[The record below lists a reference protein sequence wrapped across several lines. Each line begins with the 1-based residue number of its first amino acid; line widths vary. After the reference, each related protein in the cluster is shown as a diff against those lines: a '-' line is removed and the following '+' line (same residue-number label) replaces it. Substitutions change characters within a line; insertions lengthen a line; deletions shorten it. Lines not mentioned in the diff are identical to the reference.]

1 MTKKIMFLLTASVL
15 SLGIMTGCS
24 GNSGAAQSDDQNQTL
39 IQSEDQ
45 SVIGGAEGSS
55 VNTVIGTD
63 KVNKDDAD
71 DGAGTTA
78 AQTNGG
84 GSYISEEEA
93 ASIALAEVSG
103 ATENDIRIHKDTDD
117 GRNIYEGS
125 IYYDGVEYDFE
136 IDAQS
141 GQIIDWSSEMDD
153 DRWINA
159 GNDMI
164 SVEEASA
171 IALAEVKGASEN
183 DLRIHKDTDDG
194 RNIYEGSIYYNGVE
208 YDFEIDGQSGQI
220 IDWSS
225 EMDDDR
231 WDDDNWDDDDNW
243 NNNQNSGSTISEKK
257 AKNIALGQVQ
267 GATDQNIRIHM
278 DNDDGRQIYE
288 GDIIYNGM
296 EYEFEIDAQSGD
308 IIDWSSESAYDD

>member
-63 KVNKDDAD
+63 KVNKDD

-171 IALAEVKGASEN
+171 IALAEVEGASEN
-183 DLRIHKDTDDG
+183 DLRIHKDFDDG

-220 IDWSS
+220 IDWGS

-231 WDDDNWDDDDNW
+231 WDDDNW
-243 NNNQNSGSTISEKK
+243 NNSQSSGSVISEKK

>member
-63 KVNKDDAD
+63 KVNKDD

-84 GSYISEEEA
+84 GNYISEEEA

-171 IALAEVKGASEN
+171 IALAEVEGASEN
-183 DLRIHKDTDDG
+183 DLRIHKDFDDG

-220 IDWSS
+220 IDWGS

-231 WDDDNWDDDDNW
+231 WDDDNW
-243 NNNQNSGSTISEKK
+243 NNSQSSGSVISEKK

>member
-63 KVNKDDAD
+63 KVNKDD

-103 ATENDIRIHKDTDD
+103 ATENDIRIHKDIDD

-171 IALAEVKGASEN
+171 IALAEIEGASEN
-183 DLRIHKDTDDG
+183 DLRIHKDFDDG

-220 IDWSS
+220 IDWGS

-231 WDDDNWDDDDNW
+231 WDDDNW
-243 NNNQNSGSTISEKK
+243 NNSQSSGSVISEKK

>member
-63 KVNKDDAD
+63 KVNKDD

-103 ATENDIRIHKDTDD
+103 ATENDIRIHKDIDD

-171 IALAEVKGASEN
+171 IALAEVEGASEN
-183 DLRIHKDTDDG
+183 DLRIHKDFDDG

-220 IDWSS
+220 IDWGS

-231 WDDDNWDDDDNW
+231 WDDDNW
-243 NNNQNSGSTISEKK
+243 NNSQSSGSVISEKK

>member
-1 MTKKIMFLLTASVL
+1 MFLLTASVL

-63 KVNKDDAD
+63 KVNKDD

-84 GSYISEEEA
+84 GNYISEEEA

-141 GQIIDWSSEMDD
+141 GQIIDW
-153 DRWINA
+153 
-159 GNDMI
+159 G
-164 SVEEASA
+164 
-171 IALAEVKGASEN
+171 
-183 DLRIHKDTDDG
+183 
-194 RNIYEGSIYYNGVE
+194 
-208 YDFEIDGQSGQI
+208 
-220 IDWSS
+220 S

-231 WDDDNWDDDDNW
+231 WDDDNW
-243 NNNQNSGSTISEKK
+243 NNSQSSGSVISEKK

>member
-45 SVIGGAEGSS
+45 SLIGGAEGSS

-63 KVNKDDAD
+63 KVNKDD

-103 ATENDIRIHKDTDD
+103 ATENDIRIHKDIDD

-141 GQIIDWSSEMDD
+141 GQIIDWSSEMEDD
-153 DRWINA
+153 D
-159 GNDMI
+159 
-164 SVEEASA
+164 
-171 IALAEVKGASEN
+171 
-183 DLRIHKDTDDG
+183 
-194 RNIYEGSIYYNGVE
+194 
-208 YDFEIDGQSGQI
+208 
-220 IDWSS
+220 
-225 EMDDDR
+225 
-231 WDDDNWDDDDNW
+231 W
-243 NNNQNSGSTISEKK
+243 NNGGNNTGSNNGNLISEKK
-257 AKNIALGQVQ
+257 ARNIALGQVS
-267 GATDQNIRIHM
+267 GATENDIRIHQ
-278 DNDDGRQIYE
+278 DNDDGRSIYE
-288 GDIIYNGM
+288 GTIIYDGM
-296 EYEFEIDAQSGD
+296 EYEFEIDAASGD
-308 IIDWSSESAYDD
+308 IIDWSSESVYDD

>member
-63 KVNKDDAD
+63 KVNKDD

-171 IALAEVKGASEN
+171 IALAEVEGASEN
-183 DLRIHKDTDDG
+183 DLRIHKDFDDG

-220 IDWSS
+220 IDWGS

-231 WDDDNWDDDDNW
+231 WDDDNW
-243 NNNQNSGSTISEKK
+243 NNSQNSGSTISEKK

-278 DNDDGRQIYE
+278 DNDDGRKIYE

>member
-63 KVNKDDAD
+63 KVNKDD

-84 GSYISEEEA
+84 GNYISEEEA

-171 IALAEVKGASEN
+171 IALAEVEGASEN
-183 DLRIHKDTDDG
+183 DLRIHKDFDDG

-220 IDWSS
+220 IDWGS
-225 EMDDDR
+225 EMDDDL
-231 WDDDNWDDDDNW
+231 WDDDNW
-243 NNNQNSGSTISEKK
+243 NNSQSSGSVISEKK

>member
-45 SVIGGAEGSS
+45 SLIGGAEGSS

-63 KVNKDDAD
+63 KVNKDD

-84 GSYISEEEA
+84 GNYISEEEA

-103 ATENDIRIHKDTDD
+103 ATENDIRIHKDIDD

-164 SVEEASA
+164 SV
-171 IALAEVKGASEN
+171 
-183 DLRIHKDTDDG
+183 
-194 RNIYEGSIYYNGVE
+194 
-208 YDFEIDGQSGQI
+208 
-220 IDWSS
+220 
-225 EMDDDR
+225 
-231 WDDDNWDDDDNW
+231 
-243 NNNQNSGSTISEKK
+243 
-257 AKNIALGQVQ
+257 
-267 GATDQNIRIHM
+267 
-278 DNDDGRQIYE
+278 
-288 GDIIYNGM
+288 
-296 EYEFEIDAQSGD
+296 
-308 IIDWSSESAYDD
+308 

>member
-63 KVNKDDAD
+63 KVNKDD

-84 GSYISEEEA
+84 GNYISEEEA

-103 ATENDIRIHKDTDD
+103 ATENDIRIHKDIDD

-183 DLRIHKDTDDG
+183 DLRIHKDFDDG

-220 IDWSS
+220 IDWGS

-231 WDDDNWDDDDNW
+231 WDDDNW
-243 NNNQNSGSTISEKK
+243 NNSQNSGSTISEKK

-278 DNDDGRQIYE
+278 DNDDGRKIYE